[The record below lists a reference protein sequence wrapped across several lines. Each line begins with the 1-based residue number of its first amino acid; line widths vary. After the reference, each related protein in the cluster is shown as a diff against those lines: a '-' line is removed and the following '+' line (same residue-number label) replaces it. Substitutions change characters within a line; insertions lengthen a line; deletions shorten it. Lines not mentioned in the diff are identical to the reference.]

1 MTHTQCC
8 LIKHLYCTIA
18 QVKSMDIERYL
29 RPELSLVLKV
39 KVAPSCLTLC
49 DPIDYTV
56 HGILQARMLEW
67 VAFPFSRVSSQPRD
81 RTQVSHITGRFFSS
95 WATGK
100 SSVLSGD
107 VSSIICAAGDHI
119 STHPTQVLLMVFAP
133 WNLWWAWAISLSF
146 CHLSPPW
153 NLSTFCICIP
163 VFSKEDY
170 IKLRIST
177 GCWMRN
183 KRWYSF
189 CTQIH
194 QSHAN
199 TEVLW
204 QPFKNNKRAFI
215 SVKVRWK
222 FQDPW

>member
-1 MTHTQCC
+1 MF
-8 LIKHLYCTIA
+8 L
-18 QVKSMDIERYL
+18 
-29 RPELSLVLKV
+29 
-39 KVAPSCLTLC
+39 
-49 DPIDYTV
+49 
-56 HGILQARMLEW
+56 HGNDGNRH
-67 VAFPFSRVSSQPRD
+67 SVS
-81 RTQVSHITGRFFSS
+81 FFF
-95 WATGK
+95 
-100 SSVLSGD
+100 L
-107 VSSIICAAGDHI
+107 AGDHI
-119 STHPTQVLLMVFAP
+119 STHPTQVLIMVFAP

-146 CHLSPPW
+146 CHFSPPW

-183 KRWYSF
+183 KRWSSF
-189 CTQIH
+189 CIQIH
-194 QSHAN
+194 QIHAN

-204 QPFKNNKRAFI
+204 QPFKNNERAFI

>member
-1 MTHTQCC
+1 
-8 LIKHLYCTIA
+8 
-18 QVKSMDIERYL
+18 MDIERYL